1 MSRLFSSLKKLPLA
15 RGNEPGTVSPA
26 AWNRLVDYC
35 AALEKRVAAMVP
47 QSSPDVL
54 VSQNS
59 SGFSLKLARRGGGG
73 GGGGSPLPW
82 QPVFITEAEVLKV
95 SFRLGTANNVVPT
108 NWNTKFTAPTGDTV
122 KFVVLAVT
130 TSGGK
135 VTSCALSLDSSAPA
149 TDEISK
155 DTPPTSHKVVL
166 GAVGS
171 GTSQML
177 VTKNILLAASVVF
190 TETAAASADRA
201 EPFHRWYRW
210 DATDAAT

>member
-1 MSRLFSSLKKLPLA
+1 MDYLEAQTLLDPIPPPFGKRNMFP
-15 RGNEPGTVSPA
+15 EYVPA
-26 AWNRLVDYC
+26 VV
-35 AALEKRVAAMVP
+35 EH
-47 QSSPDVL
+47 PDFP
-54 VSQNS
+54 SAS
-59 SGFSLKLARRGGGG
+59 SGVVAGTH
-73 GGGGSPLPW
+73 PW
-82 QPVFITEAEVLKV
+82 QPIVTTENDLLKV
-95 SFRLGTANNVVPT
+95 SFSLGTANNVVPT
-108 NWNTKFTAPTGDTV
+108 NWDTKFTAPTGATV
-122 KFVVLAVT
+122 KFVVLTVT

-166 GAVGS
+166 GAVGA